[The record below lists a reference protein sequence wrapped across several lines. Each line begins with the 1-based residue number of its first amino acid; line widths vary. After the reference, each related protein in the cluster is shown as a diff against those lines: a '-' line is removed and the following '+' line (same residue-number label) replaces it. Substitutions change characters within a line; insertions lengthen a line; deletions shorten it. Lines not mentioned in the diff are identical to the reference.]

1 MYSRVHQLCDF
12 RVHFTGISHSRMS
25 SLLELDIS
33 GSGSSSNS
41 EYAIDI
47 RDSAVMWVNDIEHDK
62 QYRRWSDSLME
73 LLRPTFP
80 GMLRSVRRNLYNLVS
95 FAICCPEEE
104 QFAECF
110 HFC

>member
-1 MYSRVHQLCDF
+1 MRMQSLVYQLCDF
-12 RVHFTGISHSRMS
+12 HVHFTGISDSLMS
-25 SLLELDIS
+25 SLLALDFT

-80 GMLRSVRRNLYNLVS
+80 GMLRSIRRNLYNLVS
-95 FAICCPEEE
+95 PFVIQWRSETNLGY
-104 QFAECF
+104 
-110 HFC
+110 